1 MRGPGYGT
9 NKAQIK
15 KTNAT
20 SSHLFCQIIHIQDKR
35 NNKLYHGVPK
45 NKIPVNKKLL
55 SGTVPVNRELM
66 PGIAP
71 VNKELLTSFYI
82 IRLLE

>member
-35 NNKLYHGVPK
+35 NNKLPK

-66 PGIAP
+66 PGMAP